1 MKTIDINCDMGESYG
16 RWILGDDKGLM
27 PYVTSVNVAAGYHGG
42 DPATIRKAIEYAVEY
57 GLQVGAHVAFPDL
70 MGFGRRRMIIPKND
84 LRDYVTYQIGAVQAF
99 ALRCGIRLGHVK
111 PHGALYV
118 MASEDAEVAAAVAES
133 MASLDKNM
141 CLMLLDKTQES
152 VVKQFGIE
160 LYAEGFPDIKYDAH
174 GKLMVEPIKEF
185 WEPELVASRALQMVM
200 DGSVTKENGEDLKID
215 VSTICIHG
223 DAPNAV
229 DIAKA
234 VRAKLESEGVD
245 VKPLKGVQLA
255 L

>member
-1 MKTIDINCDMGESYG
+1 
-16 RWILGDDKGLM
+16 
-27 PYVTSVNVAAGYHGG
+27 
-42 DPATIRKAIEYAVEY
+42 
-57 GLQVGAHVAFPDL
+57 
-70 MGFGRRRMIIPKND
+70 
-84 LRDYVTYQIGAVQAF
+84 
-99 ALRCGIRLGHVK
+99 
-111 PHGALYV
+111 
-118 MASEDAEVAAAVAES
+118 

-160 LYAEGFPDIKYDAH
+160 LYSEGFPDIKYDAQ

-185 WEPELVASRALQMVM
+185 WEPELVAARALQMVLE
-200 DGSVTKENGEDLKID
+200 GSVKKENGELLKID

-229 DIAKA
+229 DIAKT
-234 VRAKLESEGVD
+234 VRAKLESHGVD

-255 L
+255 V